1 MKDIKYILICGAG
14 LMGKN
19 IAFVMAS
26 NPTYEVGVYDLYET
40 DVAAGIRTNTKQLIA
55 KGALTEE
62 ELASRLSRISFT
74 TDLDSELVRRAD
86 LVIEAVFEDMKIK
99 RDIFAKLE
107 ARCRPDTIFC
117 TNSSVMSP
125 SEISAE
131 LQHRER
137 FVGTHFW
144 NPGHLI
150 PLVEVVKSD
159 ASSDEV
165 AQTVMDVL
173 ASAGKEP
180 VLCKKDVPGFIA
192 NRMQHALW
200 REAISIVERGIA
212 DAATVDKAV
221 RYSFGLRLPQ
231 LGPMENADMVGTD
244 LTYNI
249 HDYILKDLEDS
260 HEPSPLLKKLRDEGK
275 IGFKFYVEAAQ
286 AGNYTLTVDLKAMKL
301 NVEKN
306 EGPSTAVEE
315 IESVDWVQESYGI
328 VCDRAQSMALYD
340 ISGRKVVSVDAT
352 LLPFDGLNSGIY
364 ILVIETSKG
373 RMTHKI
379 AVR

>member
-1 MKDIKYILICGAG
+1 MNAIKYILICGAG
-14 LMGKN
+14 MMGKN

-26 NPTYEVGVYDLYET
+26 NPAYQVGVYDLYET
-40 DVAAGIRTNTKQLIA
+40 DVPGGIRANTRQLIA

-62 ELASRLSRISFT
+62 ELDARLSRISFT
-74 TDLDSELVRRAD
+74 TDLDSELVSRAD

-99 RDIFAKLE
+99 RETFAKLE

-131 LQHRER
+131 LRHRER

-150 PLVEVVKSD
+150 PLVEVVKSN
-159 ASSDEV
+159 ASSDET
-165 AQTVMDVL
+165 AQTVMEVL
-173 ASAGKEP
+173 SSAGKEP

-260 HEPSPLLKKLRDEGK
+260 HEPSPLLTRLRDEGK
-275 IGFKFYVEAAQ
+275 LGFKTGEGFQTWTPQQIEQSKEAL
-286 AGNYTLTVDLKAMKL
+286 NDDLVDML
-301 NVEKN
+301 
-306 EGPSTAVEE
+306 
-315 IESVDWVQESYGI
+315 YG
-328 VCDRAQSMALYD
+328 
-340 ISGRKVVSVDAT
+340 K
-352 LLPFDGLNSGIY
+352 
-364 ILVIETSKG
+364 
-373 RMTHKI
+373 
-379 AVR
+379 